1 MDYAL
6 IENGVVTNVIWLLP
20 QNAEDFPGAVPLDDV
35 PAGIGDTYKD
45 GVFYRDGERVLMP
58 IEQAL
63 ADANAE
69 AEDMKAALNLL
80 GVNVD
85 EQMA

>member
-20 QNAEDFPGAVPLDDV
+20 QNAGEFPGAVALNDV

-45 GVFYRDGERVLMP
+45 GVFYRDGERVLTS

-63 ADANAE
+63 ADTDAE
-69 AEDMKAALNLL
+69 AEDMREALALL
-80 GVNVD
+80 GVNAD
-85 EQMA
+85 TL